1 MNMQG
6 RLVSVIGGAGFL
18 GRYVVQNLVRSGAR
32 IRVGVRDVE
41 AANFLKTLGEVG
53 QIHCVYTNITDPSSV
68 RQVIDGADSV
78 INLAGIISKSGK
90 NTFQS
95 VHVDGAKNI
104 AAAAKAEGV
113 KNLVHVSSISANP
126 QSKSEYAR
134 TKFAGEQAVLD
145 AFPDA
150 VILRPGMLIGPEDQ
164 FMNTFAKMARFSPV
178 LPVVGCP
185 IVPKIKMVAG
195 ASSQWRIPVLEFCSM
210 GGANF
215 QPIYVGD
222 VADAIIKSLNNKAAQ
237 GKIFELTGPITYSF
251 KRLLQLMLEQTGRNC
266 LIVPAPIPLAL
277 MQAFFMEFIP
287 GSIVSRDQVWLMVE
301 GNVKSG
307 EHPTIEDLG
316 ITPKGIESVLPT
328 YLRCYRPTKNQR
340 VREI

>member
-1 MNMQG
+1 MNMRG

-18 GRYVVQNLVRSGAR
+18 GRYVVQDLVRSGAR
-32 IRVGVRDVE
+32 VRVGVRDVE
-41 AANFLKTLGEVG
+41 SARFLKTLGDVG
-53 QIHCVYTNITDPSSV
+53 QVNCVYTNVCDLDSV
-68 RQVIDGADSV
+68 RNVIDGADSV
-78 INLAGIISKSGK
+78 INLAGIITKSRK
-90 NTFQS
+90 NTFQN
-95 VHVDGAKNI
+95 VHVEGAKNI
-104 AAAAKAEGV
+104 AAAAKAEGA
-113 KNLVHVSSISANP
+113 KNLVHVSSISASP

-134 TKFAGEQAVLD
+134 TKFAGEQAVLE

-150 VILRPGMLIGPEDQ
+150 VILRPGLLIGPEDQ
-164 FMNTFAKMARFSPV
+164 FMNTFAKMARISPV

-185 IVPKIKMVAG
+185 VIPKIKMVAG
-195 ASSQWRIPVLEFCSM
+195 AASQWRIPVLEFCSM

-222 VADAIIKSLNNKAAQ
+222 VAQAIIKSLDNKNAK
-237 GKIFELTGPITYSF
+237 GKIFELTGPVTYNF
-251 KRLLQLMLEQTGRNC
+251 KRLLQLMLEQTGQNC
-266 LIVPAPIPLAL
+266 MIVPAPIPLAL
-277 MQAFFMEFIP
+277 TQAFFMEFIP

-328 YLRCYRPTKNQR
+328 YLRCYRPTKHQR
-340 VREI
+340 IREV

>member
-1 MNMQG
+1 MNMKG

-18 GRYVVQNLVRSGAR
+18 GRYVVQDLVRSGAR
-32 IRVGVRDVE
+32 VRVGVRDVE
-41 AANFLKTLGEVG
+41 SARFLKTLGEVG
-53 QIHCVYTNITDPSSV
+53 QVNCVYTNICDPDSV
-68 RQVIDGADSV
+68 RNAIDGADSV
-78 INLAGIISKSGK
+78 INLVGVITKSGK

-104 AAAAKAEGV
+104 ALAAKAEGV

-126 QSKSEYAR
+126 ESKSEYAR
-134 TKFAGEQAVLD
+134 TKFAGERAVFE

-150 VILRPGMLIGPEDQ
+150 VILRPGLLIGPEDQ
-164 FMNTFAKMARFSPV
+164 FMNTFAKMARTSPV

-185 IVPKIKMVAG
+185 FIPKIKMVAG
-195 ASSQWRIPVLEFCSM
+195 TSSQWRIPVLEFCSM

-222 VADAIIKSLNNKAAQ
+222 VAQAIIKSLDNKNAK
-237 GKIFELTGPITYSF
+237 GKIFELTGPVTYSF
-251 KRLLQLMLEQTGRNC
+251 RRLLELMLEQTGQNC
-266 LIVPAPIPLAL
+266 LIVPAPVPLAL
-277 MQAFFMEFIP
+277 TQAFFMEFIP

-328 YLRCYRPTKNQR
+328 YLRCYRPTKHQR
-340 VREI
+340 IREV